1 MEASRPGRKFQFPS
15 CLLLTTC
22 GLLLYLTPSWA
33 KDPIKTQLD
42 NGLTIILEENHS
54 APVVAFQM
62 WVRVGSADEEDKEA
76 GISHVFEHMLFKG
89 TKKRGVGQ
97 IASEVEASGG
107 YINAFTSYDQT
118 VYHLA
123 LASRYFDTGLDIIS
137 DAIQNSSFDPVE
149 LLRETDVVLEELK
162 MGEDDPGIKLYKTI
176 LETAYTTHPYRRPV
190 IGFPDI
196 VKGLTREQ
204 ILQFFKKWYIPN
216 NMTLV
221 VVGDFD
227 SQKALPSIKDAFK
240 DFTPGPDPHRP
251 RPVDPSQKGLKTRIL
266 TEDIKET
273 HMGLAYHIPALSHPD
288 IYAIDV
294 LSVILGQGE
303 SSRLYQRLKA
313 KQTLVHTISSYA
325 MTPKEPGV
333 FFITS
338 TLEGKE
344 IKKALEEILREV
356 YRIRYEGVTQA
367 ELDKAKLNLES
378 EFVYQRETMEGRA
391 RQLGYF
397 ETVAGDI
404 TFEKRYLEGIRGV
417 TSEDIRRV
425 VEVYLGNENLT
436 IGLILP
442 RTDEGAIDTK
452 GIEGITLTTEEE
464 VRGRY
469 AKPLERK
476 EIAKVVLDNGMTLL
490 VKEDHSNPTV
500 AIYMAFL
507 GGLRFED
514 KTTNGITNFMAK
526 MLTKGTRKRTALELA
541 EEVESIAGG
550 LEGFSGRNSFGI
562 SAKFLSRYFEKG
574 LEIVGD
580 CILNPTFPGDEIE
593 RTRKEILADIKR
605 QEDYLPQFTFNLL
618 NKTLYERHP
627 YRMTV
632 VGTEENIKGFKRE
645 DIIAQYERQAVPQR
659 MVMSIVGDIKT
670 GDVVEKVKE
679 MFKGFT
685 RPAPSLPII
694 PQEGKQK
701 ATRKAEAF
709 KEKRQAHIAIGFLG
723 TTITSEDRYPL
734 SVLSAIL
741 SNQGGR
747 LYIELRD
754 KEALAYVVMASSR
767 EGVDPGAF
775 VVYMGTSPE
784 KVDQAIAGILRE
796 LKKVITEE
804 ITDEEL
810 KRAKGLLIGNYEMGL
825 QENSSRA
832 SDMTFN
838 ELYGLGYDEYKRYAG
853 RIEAVTRED
862 VLRVAQRYIDL
873 SAYTLVI
880 VRP

>member
-1 MEASRPGRKFQFPS
+1 MSTAVKNAFLFWLLATVY
-15 CLLLTTC
+15 CLLSF
-22 GLLLYLTPSWA
+22 TPSWA
-33 KDPIKTQLD
+33 KGPIRTQLD
-42 NGLTIILEENHS
+42 NVQTVILEEDHS
-54 APVVAFQM
+54 APVVALPL
-62 WVRVGSADEEDKEA
+62 WVRGGSADEDNKEA

-137 DAIQNSSFDPVE
+137 DAIQNSSFDPLE
-149 LLRETDVVLEELK
+149 LSRETDVVLEELK
-162 MGEDDPGIKLYKTI
+162 MGEDEPGRKLYKSI
-176 LETAYTTHPYRRPV
+176 LETAYTTHPYKRPV
-190 IGFPDI
+190 IGFQDR
-196 VKGLTREQ
+196 VKGLTRKQ

-227 SQKALPSIKDAFK
+227 PQKALLAIKDTFR
-240 DFTPGPDPHRP
+240 DFRSAHQPHKP
-251 RPVDPSQKGLKTRIL
+251 RPEEPSQKGLKTQIL

-273 HMGLAYHIPALSHPD
+273 HMGLAYHIPSLSHPD

-313 KQTLVHTISSYA
+313 KEPLVHTISSYA

-333 FFITS
+333 FLVTS
-338 TLEGKE
+338 TLEGKD
-344 IKKALEEILREV
+344 IKMAMEEILREI
-356 YRIRYEGVTQA
+356 YRMRHEGVTQA
-367 ELDKAKLNLES
+367 EMEKAKLNLES
-378 EFVYQRETMEGRA
+378 EFIYQRETMEGRA

-404 TFEKRYLEGIRGV
+404 AFEKRYLEGIKGV
-417 TSEDIRRV
+417 TSDDIKKV
-425 VEVYLGNENLT
+425 VKTYLDDENLT

-442 RTDEGAIDTK
+442 RTDKGVIDAK
-452 GIEGITLTTEEE
+452 GIEGITVAIEEE
-464 VRGRY
+464 ARGRY
-469 AKPLERK
+469 TKPLEK
-476 EIAKVVLDNGMTLL
+476 KDVTKVILDNGMTLL
-490 VKEDHSNPTV
+490 VKEDRSNPTV

-514 KTTNGITNFMAK
+514 ETTNGITNFIAK

-541 EEVESIAGG
+541 EEVESMAGG
-550 LEGFSGRNSFGI
+550 LEGFSGRNSFGV
-562 SAKFLSRYFEKG
+562 SAKFLSRYFDKG
-574 LEIVGD
+574 LEIVAD
-580 CILNPTFPGDEIE
+580 CIVNPTFPVDEME
-593 RTRKEILADIKR
+593 KTRKEILADIKR

-618 NKTLYERHP
+618 NKTLYEKHP

-632 VGTEENIKGFKRE
+632 VGTEENVTRFKKD
-645 DIIAQYERQAVPQR
+645 DIIAQYERQAVPGR
-659 MVMSIVGDIKT
+659 MVVSIVGDVNT
-670 GDVVEKVKE
+670 RDVVEKVKE

-685 RPAPSLPII
+685 RLIPPLPVI
-694 PQEGKQK
+694 PVEERQK
-701 ATRKAEAF
+701 AIKKATAS
-709 KEKRQAHIAIGFLG
+709 KEKRQAHIALGFLG
-723 TTITSEDRYPL
+723 TTITDKDRYPL

-747 LYIELRD
+747 LYLELRD

-767 EGVDPGAF
+767 EGLDPGAF
-775 VVYMGTSPE
+775 VVYMGTSPD
-784 KVDQAIAGILRE
+784 KVEQAIDGILRE
-796 LKKVITEE
+796 LKKIVTGK

-810 KRAKGLLIGNYEMGL
+810 KRAKGLLVGNYEMGL

-832 SDMTFN
+832 SDMAFN
-838 ELYGLGYDEYKRYAG
+838 ELYGLGYDEYKRYASK
-853 RIEAVTRED
+853 IEAVTLDD
-862 VLRVAQRYIDL
+862 VLMVAQKYINLDG
-873 SAYTLVI
+873 YTLAI
-880 VRP
+880 VRPR